1 MADKKYYWL
10 KLKRDFFKRHDVRI
24 IEEMPNGKDYLL
36 FYLKLLLESIDHE
49 GELRFSE
56 TIPYDNK
63 MLSII
68 TNTNIDVVKS
78 ALDVFTGLHMIEIF
92 DDNTLFMTEVQRLI
106 GCESSAAERVR
117 KHREKRKALQ
127 CNTDETKCNIE
138 IDKEIEKD
146 KEIDIEIE
154 KKEKTDYQQI
164 IDLYNAICVSLPSVR
179 SLSNARKKEIK
190 ARLNTYSIDDIKQCF
205 ENAEA
210 SSFLKGDN
218 DRKWTASFDWIM
230 KDSNFA
236 KVLDGNY
243 TDKADSGNSSFDIKE
258 FFEAAVAR
266 GWGEKEEPKTAGN
279 DENIRARAEAL
290 QANLAGK

>member
-68 TNTNIDVVKS
+68 TNTNIDIVKS
-78 ALDVFTGLHMIEIF
+78 ALEIFTGLGMIEIF

-127 CNTDETKCNIE
+127 CNTEVTKSNTEIE
-138 IDKEIEKD
+138 IDKD
-146 KEIDIEIE
+146 KETEIDIEIE
-154 KKEKTDYQQI
+154 KKNKTDYQQI

-190 ARLNTYSIDDIKQCF
+190 ARLNTYSVDDIKQCF

-243 TDKADSGNSSFDIKE
+243 EDKRDVYSSFNQKD
-258 FFEAAVAR
+258 FEAAIAR
-266 GWGEKEEPKTAGN
+266 SWCEKEEPKTAGN
-279 DENIRARAEAL
+279 DENIRAKAEAL
-290 QANLAGK
+290 KANLAGK

>member
-68 TNTNIDVVKS
+68 TNTNVDIVKS
-78 ALDVFTGLHMIEIF
+78 ALEIFTGLNMIEIF

-117 KHREKRKALQ
+117 KHREKQKALQ
-127 CNTDETKCNIE
+127 CNTLETKCNTEIE
-138 IDKEIEKD
+138 IDKEKNT
-146 KEIDIEIE
+146 DIELRDR
-154 KKEKTDYQQI
+154 EKTDYQQI

-190 ARLNTYSIDDIKQCF
+190 ARLNTYSVDDIKQCF

-210 SSFLKGDN
+210 SSFLKGNN

-243 TDKADSGNSSFDIKE
+243 TDKTDSNSSFDTKE
-258 FFEAAVAR
+258 FFEAAIAS
-266 GWGEKEEPKTAGN
+266 GGGDKEPPKTAGN